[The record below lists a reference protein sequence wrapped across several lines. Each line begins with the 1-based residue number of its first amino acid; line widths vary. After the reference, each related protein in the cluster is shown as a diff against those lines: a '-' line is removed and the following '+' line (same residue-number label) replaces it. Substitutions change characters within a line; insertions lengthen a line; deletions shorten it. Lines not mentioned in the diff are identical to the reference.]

1 MTGRKGP
8 YLMMPRELSVASEH
22 SLCARSW
29 TNSVFFV
36 FLMGCVSLTAETRV
50 CGSDQVVVVCPPE
63 FTNSLS
69 PWVRLRKAQGFE
81 VVVVRPV
88 ADAGETKKL
97 VRQAFS
103 NLKRSNSSIPDHSP
117 VGDSI
122 AKRSAESSRFLF
134 LLGDTPPIG
143 AVCDLTRQVPT
154 FYQPADVTAKWGST
168 PTLPSDFPYSDLDND
183 GNPDVATGR
192 LPVDSGSQFDA
203 WFARLIARE
212 SSSDFPDWRAEV
224 QLVGGVGG
232 FGYLADRTIESVA
245 RTIVTGVLPG
255 EVRTH
260 VLYASPGH
268 RFYPANQSFT
278 DAVLE
283 QFSQGCRFWVYAGHG
298 QVTELDRVPASRD
311 GVPVLDRRSTT
322 ELSCRPSQ
330 SPIALLL
337 ACYTGALDARE
348 DSIAEHLLMTQGGPI
363 AVIAGSRI
371 TMPYGNATLAVSM
384 IRAIYE
390 DRPERLGRAWL
401 ATQRTLLEDGIPE
414 SPLRVMIDGL
424 AGLLSPAGSTLAE
437 EREEHVWLYGLLG
450 DPTQV
455 MRHAEEINVDAP
467 PGIEL
472 QTPVPLTVTSPL
484 SGEISIRVDR
494 PLGAEFPGDPN
505 ETLVL
510 SEKRQVVAGEVIS
523 MELNLESEV
532 QGPLIIRAVMRE
544 NGRFALGAARTI
556 VRVQSSRP

>member
-1 MTGRKGP
+1 
-8 YLMMPRELSVASEH
+8 
-22 SLCARSW
+22 
-29 TNSVFFV
+29 
-36 FLMGCVSLTAETRV
+36 
-50 CGSDQVVVVCPPE
+50 
-63 FTNSLS
+63 
-69 PWVRLRKAQGFE
+69 
-81 VVVVRPV
+81 
-88 ADAGETKKL
+88 
-97 VRQAFS
+97 
-103 NLKRSNSSIPDHSP
+103 
-117 VGDSI
+117 
-122 AKRSAESSRFLF
+122 
-134 LLGDTPPIG
+134 
-143 AVCDLTRQVPT
+143 
-154 FYQPADVTAKWGST
+154 
-168 PTLPSDFPYSDLDND
+168 
-183 GNPDVATGR
+183 
-192 LPVDSGSQFDA
+192 
-203 WFARLIARE
+203 
-212 SSSDFPDWRAEV
+212 
-224 QLVGGVGG
+224 
-232 FGYLADRTIESVA
+232 
-245 RTIVTGVLPG
+245 
-255 EVRTH
+255 
-260 VLYASPGH
+260 
-268 RFYPANQSFT
+268 
-278 DAVLE
+278 
-283 QFSQGCRFWVYAGHG
+283 
-298 QVTELDRVPASRD
+298 
-311 GVPVLDRRSTT
+311 
-322 ELSCRPSQ
+322 
-330 SPIALLL
+330 
-337 ACYTGALDARE
+337 
-348 DSIAEHLLMTQGGPI
+348 MTQGPI

-437 EREEHVWLYGLLG
+437 ERKEHVWLYGLLG

-532 QGPLIIRAVMRE
+532 QGPLIIRAVMQE

>member
-22 SLCARSW
+22 SLCVRPWA
-29 TNSVFFV
+29 NSVFFV
-36 FLMGCVSLTAETRV
+36 FLLGCVSLTAGTRV
-50 CGSDQVVVVCPPE
+50 WGSDQVVVVCPAE
-63 FTNSLS
+63 FTNSLDS
-69 PWVRLRKAQGFE
+69 WVRLRKAQGFE
-81 VVVVRPV
+81 VVVMRPV
-88 ADAGETKKL
+88 ADAGETRKL

-103 NLKRSNSSIPDHSP
+103 NLQRSNSSLPDHLP
-117 VGDSI
+117 VGDSS
-122 AKRSAESSRFLF
+122 AKRSADSSRFLF
-134 LLGDTPPIG
+134 LLGDTPSIG

-154 FYQPADVTAKWGST
+154 FYQPAGVTAKWGST
-168 PTLPSDFPYSDLDND
+168 PTLPTDFPYSDFDND

-192 LPVDSGSQFDA
+192 LPVDSRSQFDA

-212 SSSDFPDWRAEV
+212 SSSDVPDWRAEV

-232 FGYLADRTIESVA
+232 FGFLADRTIESVA

-255 EVRTH
+255 EVRTR

-268 RFYPANQSFT
+268 RFYPSNQSFT

-298 QVTELDRVPASRD
+298 QVTELDRVPSNRD

-390 DRPERLGRAWL
+390 DRPKRLGSAWL

-437 EREEHVWLYGLLG
+437 ERKEHVWLYGLLG

-455 MRHAEEINVDAP
+455 MRHAEEIKVDAP
-467 PGIEL
+467 PGVEL
-472 QTPVPLTVTSPL
+472 HSPVPLTVTSPL

-494 PLGAEFPGDPN
+494 PLGADFPGDPN

-523 MELNLESEV
+523 MVLNLESEV
-532 QGPLIIRAVMRE
+532 QGPLIIRAVMQE